1 MKIDFVPLSEALVP
15 ASRAFN
21 ERLRERGAPTFLLP
35 EAAPPPPPPANPG
48 GIQLTHYV
56 GLDETGA
63 VRGGVLLT
71 EHHGWLNGQ
80 VTPMLNIQSP
90 LSEGTVDRAYSGVG
104 LKMLGFITRRN
115 PLAYA
120 VGMGSEQNPFAR
132 LLQAAGW
139 SVTRVPFQCAVI
151 RPAPFL
157 REIGPLRHSGR
168 RILARL
174 AAASGLG
181 SVAGAAWRWAH
192 RRTVPPGYSFEAIAC
207 WPNELDGELD
217 RVWNECSGSFDFAL
231 VRDARAIHD
240 LHPASETRLR
250 RWLLRDRGRL
260 VGWSAGLYTAMEG
273 NPHFGD
279 LRVGTIL
286 DALAPPNHLGALLL
300 QTYDAL
306 RGLGADLVIVNCT
319 HTLWRERLRRLGF
332 LEFPS
337 NFLLAISKPLAAALQ
352 TKPALGRVYVTRAD
366 GDGRIH
372 L

>member
-21 ERLRERGAPTFLLP
+21 QRLRERGAPTFLLP
-35 EAAPPPPPPANPG
+35 EAAQPPPPPARPG
-48 GIQLTHYV
+48 GIQQTHYV

-63 VRGGVLLT
+63 VRGGVLLS
-71 EHHGWLNGQ
+71 EHDGWLNGQ
-80 VTPMLNIQSP
+80 VTPILNIQSP
-90 LSEGTVDRAYSGVG
+90 LSEGTVDRAYSGVS
-104 LKMLGFITRRN
+104 LKMLSFITRRN

-120 VGMGSEQNPFAR
+120 VGMGGEQNPFAR

-139 SVTRVPFQCAVI
+139 SLTRVPFQCAVI

-181 SVAGAAWRWAH
+181 TVAGAAWRWAH
-192 RRTVPPGYSFEAIAC
+192 RRTVPPGYSFEAITS
-207 WPNELDGELD
+207 WPDELDSELD
-217 RVWNECSGSFDFAL
+217 AIWNECRGSFDFAL
-231 VRDARAIHD
+231 VRGARGIND
-240 LHPASETRLR
+240 LHPVSQTRLR
-250 RWLLRDRGRL
+250 RWLLREHGRL
-260 VGWSAGLYTAMEG
+260 AGWSAGLCTAMQG
-273 NPHFGD
+273 SPHFGN

-286 DALAPPNHLGALLL
+286 DALAPPNHLDALLL
-300 QTYDAL
+300 HTYHGL
-306 RGLGADLVIVNCT
+306 RSLGADLVIVGCT

-332 LEFPS
+332 IEFPS

-352 TKPALGRVYVTRAD
+352 VNPTLGRVYVTRAD